1 MPRSEEQAIEFLID
15 LLETYSPFGQEG
27 PISDLIL
34 REMSELG
41 IDARRDEV
49 GNVIGEVGNG
59 PHPAL
64 LLCGHMDTVPG
75 FIPVRVEGGAIYG
88 RGAVDAKSS
97 LASMILSAGALAEEG
112 IDGRIIVACVVDE
125 EGEGR
130 GIKNLMKD
138 RLDVD
143 YAIFGE
149 PSGASNITIGYKGS
163 MRIILKVGTEPGHS
177 SAPWLFEN
185 AIERA
190 FDLWGAFKGFH
201 LPGEDPNSKF
211 YSMTSCLMKIRG
223 GSDSTSVP
231 SECEMIIDLRFPPQ
245 ISLEDIFSGAR
256 SIVEKFGEEHPK
268 VKVHMEFG
276 DITKPFEADRRS
288 PLVRALSWAIR
299 TTLRKQPTLL
309 RKTGTADL
317 NVLWEALKIPMVA
330 YGPGDSKLDHTP
342 YERIE
347 IREYLDS
354 IKVYKAAIR
363 RLFELHGAE
372 PREGAA

>member
-1 MPRSEEQAIEFLID
+1 MPPVERHAIEFLTE
-15 LLETYSPFGQEG
+15 LLRAYSPFGHEDEA
-27 PISDLIL
+27 SDLIL
-34 REMSELG
+34 SEMQKLG
-41 IDARRDEV
+41 MRSRRDEV
-49 GNVIGEVGNG
+49 GNVIGEVGEKG
-59 PHPAL
+59 HPAL

-75 FIPVRVEGGAIYG
+75 LIPVRLEGDRLYG

-112 IDGRIIVACVVDE
+112 IEGRIAIACVVDE

-138 RLDVD
+138 RLDID

-163 MRIILKVGTEPGHS
+163 MRVALRVGTESGHS

-190 FDLWGAFKGFH
+190 FELWEAFKAFH
-201 LPGEDPNSKF
+201 LPGEDLGSKF
-211 YSMTSCLMKIRG
+211 YSMTSCLTKIHG

-231 SECEMIIDLRFPPQ
+231 SECHMTIDLRFPPQ
-245 ISLEDIFSGAR
+245 ISLDEIFSGAKGLVDR
-256 SIVEKFGEEHPK
+256 FRGEHPK
-268 VKVHMEFG
+268 VGVDIGFG
-276 DITKPFEADRRS
+276 DITKPFEADKRS

-299 TTLRKQPTLL
+299 TALGRQPTLL

-317 NVLWEALKIPMVA
+317 NVLGETLKVPMVA
-330 YGPGDSKLDHTP
+330 YGPGDSRLDHTP
-342 YERIE
+342 NEHVSV
-347 IREYLDS
+347 REYLDS

-363 RLFELHGAE
+363 RLFELHGAQ
-372 PREGAA
+372 PGEGPA